1 MSGTHNSKMIY
12 RCPVCFVREND
23 VVLKKRNDGTYY
35 CIKCSFTGTKEEII
49 QMYDDSKKKYRLM
62 KKRITLEMLENDFC

>member
-1 MSGTHNSKMIY
+1 MIY

-23 VVLKKRNDGTYY
+23 VVLKKRNDATYY
-35 CIKCSFTGTKEEII
+35 CIKCCFTGTKEEII